1 MTTAAIRPR
10 PSAAGSSQPD
20 LAVTAYRLADIGVV
34 RRRLTEA
41 LRMCE
46 CVEPLID
53 TAVLLATEL
62 LGNALRH
69 AAPGGRPLVV
79 RLDMH
84 WNGRGLTLAVS
95 DPDPRV
101 AGRQDRRPR
110 RGERTR
116 PGTPGGTGRPLGH
129 SSHRDRQDRLVRHL
143 LKPRLSAGGGPSQ
156 SGPPP
161 ARCRI
166 SEAVLS
172 TMIGWFP
179 QVRHRAGGSA
189 AGTLRQQ
196 RQAGRPEAHSPLPP
210 YRADPARRTLPDQR
224 QYGDPSGRG
233 ADTGLPPGA
242 SAPGGNVKAVA
253 VRG

>member
-101 AGRQDRRPR
+101 PAA
-110 RGERTR
+110 RT
-116 PGTPGGTGRPLGH
+116 
-129 SSHRDRQDRLVRHL
+129 
-143 LKPRLSAGGGPSQ
+143 
-156 SGPPP
+156 
-161 ARCRI
+161 
-166 SEAVLS
+166 
-172 TMIGWFP
+172 
-179 QVRHRAGGSA
+179 A
-189 AGTLRQQ
+189 A
-196 RQAGRPEAHSPLPP
+196 
-210 YRADPARRTLPDQR
+210 PDAE
-224 QYGDPSGRG
+224 SGRG
-233 ADTGLPPGA
+233 LELLEALAARWGTRPTATGKTVWCVI
-242 SAPGGNVKAVA
+242 S
-253 VRG
+253 